1 MTAPWFTD
9 ATGPV
14 DFVGDGLPHPDA
26 EAHRKL
32 YVRDGSRFVEATT
45 SRRHVPA
52 VERFGADGAG
62 LRVPG
67 PPGSR
72 ITGVLVVENT
82 STRVIT
88 RRVYD
93 DGAVVWT
100 LRPRRTVGVPIEAY
114 TAGDPRFADLEA
126 DYRRRTLTGREG

>member
-14 DFVGDGLPHPDA
+14 DFVGNGLPHPDA

-32 YVRDGSRFVEATT
+32 YVRDGSRFIEA
-45 SRRHVPA
+45 SAPRHHVPVGVP
-52 VERFGADGAG
+52 VERFGAGGAG
-62 LRVPG
+62 LRIPG

-82 STRVIT
+82 PERVIT

-126 DYRRRTLTGREG
+126 DYRNRAGR